1 MKPFFL
7 ILISLVTL
15 QACGDENSLQEA
27 NVYEV
32 KNIGELATTEYTI
45 GKIIKLE
52 DQSEE
57 WYKYGERRILISCKA
72 KVKAGIDLNQIEE
85 GDIMVVGQKITIKLP
100 PVKIIS
106 FHIDPN
112 QVITE
117 MEEINGFRD
126 DFTQKEKSIFLKQGE
141 LAIREELP
149 ETGIIEDANK
159 SADIFLI
166 EFYQKMG
173 FEKVT
178 VIHSTKFYED

>member
-1 MKPFFL
+1 MKSFFL
-7 ILISLVTL
+7 LLFSLTIL
-15 QACGDENSLQEA
+15 QACGDEKSLQEV

-72 KVKAGIDLNQIEE
+72 TVKAGIDLNQIEE
-85 GDIMVVGQKITIKLP
+85 GDIMVVGQQITIKLP

-112 QVITE
+112 QVLTE

-126 DFTQKEKSIFLKQGE
+126 DFTQKEKNLFLKQGE
-141 LAIREELP
+141 SAIKKELP

-159 SADIFLI
+159 SADVFLI
-166 EFYQKMG
+166 DFYQKMG
-173 FEKVT
+173 FKKVI